1 MFSTFARTPGI
12 VDADGLRAVVVHDIP
27 GRVRFAMRSLKGNSA
42 AAQAVC
48 AQVVTLEGVASVR
61 ANLVTG
67 GLVVEYHGAALTRGR
82 IFAALCALGFDLDAD
97 RQGQAPANPS
107 RSWDATVAG
116 IIVKAI
122 AHKLIEDA
130 VYTALAVAI

>member
-1 MFSTFARTPGI
+1 
-12 VDADGLRAVVVHDIP
+12 
-27 GRVRFAMRSLKGNSA
+27 MRSLKGNSA
-42 AAQAVC
+42 AAQAMC
-48 AQVVTLEGVASVR
+48 AHVVALEGVASVR

-67 GLVVEYHGAALTRGR
+67 GFVVEYDGAALTRGR
-82 IFAALCALGFDLDAD
+82 IFAALRELGFDLGTNSQA
-97 RQGQAPANPS
+97 QAPANPP
-107 RSWDATVAG
+107 RSWDGTVAG